1 MAVRKIKLSDGSV
14 RYEATYRDP
23 RARERSKRFATK
35 RDAERFLARQS
46 ADMQRGDYSDP
57 QLGRIS
63 LEQWAEE
70 WIATTVHLK
79 PKTRVGYRSILD
91 THVLPAFGDL
101 RVASIEQVDVRRF
114 LAALAAS
121 GAAPG
126 TVRNVYRV
134 LSQVLGAAVGSGALK
149 ANPAAG
155 IRLPRSPHAEMLF
168 LSAEQVLRLA
178 DAIGGRYG
186 TLITF
191 AAYTGLR
198 AGEIGALRCGRVD
211 LVDGAVDVVESLSEV
226 NGKLAF
232 GPTKTYA
239 RRTVRL
245 PRFLVEELTVYLG
258 HAAND
263 ADAFVFTAPAGG
275 PLRHNLFYQRAFRP
289 AVRRAG
295 LADGLRF
302 HDLRHTCAALLIAQG
317 AHPKA
322 MQERLGH
329 SSITVTLDRY
339 GHLFPSLDEALTEGL
354 DGTYRAALAEFSR
367 SSAKSTISDLLQPAG
382 A

>member
-1 MAVRKIKLSDGSV
+1 
-14 RYEATYRDP
+14 
-23 RARERSKRFATK
+23 
-35 RDAERFLARQS
+35 
-46 ADMQRGDYSDP
+46 
-57 QLGRIS
+57 
-63 LEQWAEE
+63 
-70 WIATTVHLK
+70 
-79 PKTRVGYRSILD
+79 
-91 THVLPAFGDL
+91 
-101 RVASIEQVDVRRF
+101 
-114 LAALAAS
+114 
-121 GAAPG
+121 
-126 TVRNVYRV
+126 
-134 LSQVLGAAVGSGALK
+134 
-149 ANPAAG
+149 
-155 IRLPRSPHAEMLF
+155 
-168 LSAEQVLRLA
+168 
-178 DAIGGRYG
+178 
-186 TLITF
+186 
-191 AAYTGLR
+191 
-198 AGEIGALRCGRVD
+198 
-211 LVDGAVDVVESLSEV
+211 
-226 NGKLAF
+226 
-232 GPTKTYA
+232 TKTYA

-245 PRFLVEELTVYLG
+245 PQFLVEELTVYLG

-289 AVRRAG
+289 ALRRAG